1 LSLIIGSKFFLIVSG
16 KDTYGI
22 ILVNNSVV
30 GKITPAVKTF
40 FIDGTFSVAP
50 QGFEQLLNIAV
61 CYRGS
66 VLIAFS
72 VLMTSKN
79 SDLYIG
85 VLRRIQAD
93 YIQIEPRIV
102 MADFEA
108 AISVAVR
115 LVFPDAIEKGCEFH
129 FGNAL
134 SRRMRKPG
142 NVSNVFSSTSEE
154 PQCHCSYLFIAIC
167 IKN

>member
-1 LSLIIGSKFFLIVSG
+1 
-16 KDTYGI
+16 
-22 ILVNNSVV
+22 
-30 GKITPAVKTF
+30 
-40 FIDGTFSVAP
+40 
-50 QGFEQLLNIAV
+50 
-61 CYRGS
+61 
-66 VLIAFS
+66 
-72 VLMTSKN
+72 
-79 SDLYIG
+79 
-85 VLRRIQAD
+85 
-93 YIQIEPRIV
+93 

>member
-1 LSLIIGSKFFLIVSG
+1 MFCLQKFFSSLVAG
-16 KDTYGI
+16 KDTHAI

-30 GKITPAVKTF
+30 GKVTDAVKTY

-50 QGFEQLLNIAV
+50 QGFDQLFNIAV
-61 CYRGS
+61 SYRGS

-72 VLMTSKN
+72 VLMTSRN
-79 SDLYIG
+79 SDLYIS
-85 VLRRIQAD
+85 VLQRIQTD
-93 YIQIEPRIV
+93 FNQIVPRVV

-115 LVFPDAIEKGCEFH
+115 AVFPEAVEKGCEFH
-129 FGNAL
+129 YGNAL

-142 NVSNVFSSTSEE
+142 
-154 PQCHCSYLFIAIC
+154 SYLNNIVLTYFKLLLIM
-167 IKN
+167 